1 MMVLEGHPPILA
13 KALGTEH
20 IQGCVVSDGPR
31 CDSKSHLVLLYQCQY
46 IPRLLYTAQVFFKN
60 QFFDKSFSQTRHKLF
75 FKIDYYDN
83 DMRYRSEDPSDHS
96 RASPY

>member
-1 MMVLEGHPPILA
+1 MSDDRLLVGW
-13 KALGTEH
+13 KALKSCGWPYS
-20 IQGCVVSDGPR
+20 GMR
-31 CDSKSHLVLLYQCQY
+31 CDSKSHHVLLYQCQY
-46 IPRLLYTAQVFFKN
+46 IPRLLYTAQAFFKN